1 MATRWFETI
10 AGSRHSQ
17 LNQRFQSM
25 RTRHKNVGASVL
37 VSSLITATCL
47 VQPNLAKAQYLGV
60 TCGFQYSSQL
70 TGPVTY
76 PNQFNISLYN
86 PQGGSQYDPNNPT
99 WDVWAEQLEQAGVD
113 FVCPNLTGSWP
124 HTNNPPSQMIGLL
137 NAINRRGLGSTIKF
151 ALFDDNA
158 ASWTAQW
165 NMANGRGFGYAQPF
179 DISNSANWVYL
190 YDYNYKIFYQT
201 IPDANRFKINGRPVI
216 IIWTGNPYFVAN
228 SQGNLS
234 RALNYVRQKCQ
245 ADFGFNPYIIAN
257 EDMLQQDTT
266 CNNPA
271 VVDATHRWFGPPSD
285 PYTLSTF
292 NGVKVGVAVPEF
304 QHTGQNGFLDP
315 NHGTLFDNGLNQTV
329 GAGALLTLC
338 EGFTDYEEDAAMWRV
353 RNKDANGNNLSYSQT
368 LYDFPNQRI
377 SLLRSHSR
385 NPFPAQMKFEAEG
398 CDTFGG
404 AAGGN
409 GLVNFYRNGNIA
421 IQATTDSMGGFNVG
435 WMQNGEWFEWQ
446 RVPLNGTPHFKIRV
460 ATPNNGCSAHLVV
473 NGVAKPVV
481 ALPNTGGWQTWT
493 TVDLGTA
500 GTFNNSY
507 NTVRIVFD
515 TGGVNF
521 NWWQFTDASSSGV
534 TFYADVNYGG
544 AASQALPV
552 GNYTLSQLAARGMP
566 NDWASS
572 VRVPSGRTVI
582 MYSDD
587 NFSGT
592 SWTRTAD
599 TPNFPGL
606 SPNANDVVSS
616 VRVQ

>member
-1 MATRWFETI
+1 MKNLHEVRIHSGTLGCAL
-10 AGSRHSQ
+10 AAAVAMLASGPGSAH
-17 LNQRFQSM
+17 
-25 RTRHKNVGASVL
+25 
-37 VSSLITATCL
+37 
-47 VQPNLAKAQYLGV
+47 AQYLGV
-60 TCGFQYSSQL
+60 TCGYQYSAQL
-70 TGPVTY
+70 TGPLTY

-86 PQGGSQYDPNNPT
+86 PNGGSQYDPNNPT
-99 WDVWAEQLEQAGVD
+99 WSVWAEQLEQAGVD
-113 FVCPNLTGSWP
+113 FVCPNLTGSRP
-124 HTNNPPSQMIGLL
+124 QTNNPPSQMIGLV
-137 NAINRRGLGSTIKF
+137 NAINNRGLGNTIKF
-151 ALFDDNA
+151 AIFDDNA

-201 IPDANRFKINGRPVI
+201 VPDANRFKINGRPVI
-216 IIWTGNPYFVAN
+216 IIWTGNPFFVAN
-228 SQGNLS
+228 EQGNLS

-245 ADFGFNPYIIAN
+245 ADFGFNPYIVAN
-257 EDMLQQDTT
+257 QDMLQQDTT

-285 PYTLSTF
+285 PFTLSTF

-315 NHGTLFDNGLNQTV
+315 NHGVLFDNGLNNTV

-338 EGFTDYEEDAAMWRV
+338 EGFTDYEEDAAMFRV

-368 LYDFPNQRI
+368 LYDFPNQRL

-385 NPFPAQMKFEAEG
+385 NPFPAQLKFEAEG
-398 CDTFGG
+398 CDTYGG

-421 IQATTDSMGGFNVG
+421 IQTTIDTAGGFNVG
-435 WMQNGEWFEWQ
+435 WMQTGEWFEWQ
-446 RVPLNGTPHFKIRV
+446 RVPLNGTPHFNIRI
-460 ATPNNGCSAHLVV
+460 ATPNAGRQAHLVI
-473 NGVAKPVV
+473 NGVAQPVKT
-481 ALPNTGGWQTWT
+481 LPNTGGWQTWT
-493 TVDLGTA
+493 TFDMGTA
-500 GTFNNSY
+500 GTFNRSY

-515 TGGVNF
+515 NDGVNF
-521 NWWQFTDASSSGV
+521 NWWQYTGAGGSSGV
-534 TFYADVNYGG
+534 TFYQDINYGG

-552 GNYTLSQLAARGMP
+552 GNYTLAQLAARGMP

-572 VRVPSGRTVI
+572 VRVPAGRTVI

-599 TPNFPGL
+599 TPNFTTL
-606 SPNANDVVSS
+606 TPNANDVVSS